1 MEDDL
6 LDDDAY
12 HDDDVTRSILT
23 IPDIFQTESGGHN
36 ETGNDKY
43 PTYPLKASSD
53 ITNCYKSEKA
63 SVHLSSG
70 SGKASTVIKYQ
81 LRQS

>member
-12 HDDDVTRSILT
+12 DDDNVTRSNLP

-36 ETGNDKY
+36 ETGSDKY
-43 PTYPLKASSD
+43 PAYPLKASSD
-53 ITNCYKSEKA
+53 ITNCYKSER
-63 SVHLSSG
+63 LQF
-70 SGKASTVIKYQ
+70 I
-81 LRQS
+81 